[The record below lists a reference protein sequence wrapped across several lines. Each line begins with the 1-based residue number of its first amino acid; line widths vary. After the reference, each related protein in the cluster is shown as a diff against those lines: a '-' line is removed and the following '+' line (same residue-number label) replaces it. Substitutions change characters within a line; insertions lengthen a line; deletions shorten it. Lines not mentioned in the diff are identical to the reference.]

1 MKSIYLVAYYY
12 QKPKTTRVRTSRAGW
27 MKDENN
33 VAWDEQVA
41 ISRNLKTKDIT
52 TAKIILDLAKKQ
64 VVRNGWLNQRS
75 FDDLF
80 QYFQKGYPQYTTE
93 IMNQID
99 PTYLN
104 PQRVADQPVRV
115 LDTSTTLSSK

>member
-115 LDTSTTLSSK
+115 LDTSTTLSST